1 MKNQTKVTLT
11 VQELRDIIEK
21 VKYDKNGRIENWAF
35 DRDVLVDIIF
45 VYAEKNNKISL
56 IFYILTA
63 GGFFINRLSS
73 LSIKRMHCSNMLFC
87 LRT

>member
-45 VYAEKNNKISL
+45 VYAEKNNKIS
-56 IFYILTA
+56 
-63 GGFFINRLSS
+63 
-73 LSIKRMHCSNMLFC
+73 
-87 LRT
+87 